1 MKPTSNYTAHRSL
14 TDVAH
19 RLHLGR
25 VFEAA
30 HGAGIMTADNQPAP
44 ARAGWTTA
52 QLLEMSEAKSL
63 YN

>member
-1 MKPTSNYTAHRSL
+1 MKPTRNYTSHQSL
-14 TDVAH
+14 TDVAR

-30 HGAGIMTADNQPAP
+30 YGAGIMTADYQQAP
-44 ARAGWTTA
+44 ARAGWTVA
-52 QLLEMSEAKSL
+52 QLVEMSEAKSL